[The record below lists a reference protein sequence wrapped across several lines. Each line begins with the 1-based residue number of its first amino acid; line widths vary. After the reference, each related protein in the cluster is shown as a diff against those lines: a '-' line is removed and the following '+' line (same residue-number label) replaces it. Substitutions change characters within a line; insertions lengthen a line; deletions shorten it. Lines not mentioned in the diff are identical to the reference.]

1 MKNILV
7 YLAFAII
14 VASMSSCDPAHNR
27 GKAVMPSH
35 GLVHVEITKPFAN
48 YAYIPGYVAGMNT
61 EYIFFISDSAKN
73 DPFAYAIFNST
84 CQGKAV
90 GFWISQDSLCS
101 KRPIS
106 IDFLRD
112 SSLSAVSVIAPTGSK
127 PPVAVSP
134 SVPAPKTASNTAKK
148 DTGPKKQVVDSTRAF
163 LNDTTDLKYVSIES
177 AKIPG
182 KSIKFR
188 SNIVDLSPKIADN
201 DTVRHVKLSRMFQ

>member
-73 DPFAYAIFNST
+73 DPFAYAILNST
-84 CQGKAV
+84 IQGKAV

-112 SSLSAVSVIAPTGSK
+112 SSLSAVDIITPTGSK

-148 DTGPKKQVVDSTRAF
+148 DTGPKKQAVDSTRAF
-163 LNDTTDLKYVSIES
+163 LTDTASLKQIDITNLNNPSERFTFFS
-177 AKIPG
+177 K
-182 KSIKFR
+182 K
-188 SNIVDLSPKIADN
+188 VDLSPKIARN
-201 DTVRHVKLSRMFQ
+201 DTVKVKLRRMFE